1 MEAIEEA
8 AARAA
13 EETERAGVEI
23 TSDGTEEEA
32 PEPVP
37 PVTDAADAPPAA
49 DAEPDP
55 EAVAA
60 EAEKAARAATRAQ
73 AKAVAAALAPI
84 AQVDGVGPTI
94 AAAVRDWF
102 TVDWHREVVA
112 KWRAAGVRMVDE
124 VDDSVPR
131 TLEGMS
137 IVITGSMENF
147 SRDEAKEA
155 IMARGGRAAGSV
167 SKKTAFVVAGE
178 APGSKYDKAVEI
190 GVPVLDEA
198 GFRVL
203 LEQGPEAALGAA
215 DAPPAQS

>member
-1 MEAIEEA
+1 
-8 AARAA
+8 
-13 EETERAGVEI
+13 VEI

-60 EAEKAARAATRAQ
+60 EAEKVARAATRVQ

-102 TVDWHREVVA
+102 TVDWHRDVVA
-112 KWRAAGVRMVDE
+112 KWRVAGVKMVDE

-178 APGSKYDKAVEI
+178 APGSKYEKAVEI

-215 DAPPAQS
+215 DAAPAQS